1 MFVSTKA
8 VEAALVAPCPSPHA
22 KLLLVILAACVDGK
36 LQCFPSLATLCER
49 SGIKSERTVQ
59 VHLQALAGIA
69 PEGQPRADPPL
80 LRIETDEAP
89 NGRRT
94 SNVYTVL
101 LAVEGA
107 QPAAPADR
115 PRRRHPNAFKRK
127 AGAVGGSVD
136 KTGGKAS
143 DTPQILRGHPA
154 NPAGTYPAKSAG
166 LEPLPI
172 KKNACVR
179 TTACPVGGQPSHGT
193 DPDRATR
200 RPGLRYALPAAPVI
214 AGPKKRLPDNE
225 AAAGFSELAE
235 RLRNPAR
242 STIG

>member
-1 MFVSTKA
+1 MSAPGMFVSTKA
-8 VEAALVAPCPSPHA
+8 VEAAILAACPSSDA
-22 KLLLVILAACVDGK
+22 KLLLVILSASVDGK

-59 VHLQALAGIA
+59 KHLQALADA
-69 PEGQPRADPPL
+69 TPPL
-80 LRIETDEAP
+80 LRIEADQAP

-107 QPAAPADR
+107 TPAAAMDR

-127 AGAVGGSVD
+127 GDPVGKAVD
-136 KTGGKAS
+136 KSGEKVR
-143 DTPQILRGHPA
+143 DTPQNLRGHPA
-154 NPAGTYPAKSAG
+154 KSAGTYPAKSAG

-172 KKNACVR
+172 KKDACVR

-193 DPDRATR
+193 EADRTTR
-200 RPGLRYALPAAPVI
+200 RPGLRYALPAAPVLSSRR
-214 AGPKKRLPDNE
+214 PLPDKE
-225 AAAGFSELAE
+225 AADGFRALAE
-235 RLRNPAR
+235 TLRKPTR
-242 STIG
+242 SPIG